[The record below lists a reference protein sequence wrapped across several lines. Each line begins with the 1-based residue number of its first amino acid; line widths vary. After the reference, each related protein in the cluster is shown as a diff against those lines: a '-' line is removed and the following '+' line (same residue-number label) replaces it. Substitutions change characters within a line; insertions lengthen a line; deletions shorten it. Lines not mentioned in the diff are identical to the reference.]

1 MLDLTTI
8 AENVDA
14 VAANNRRR
22 GVDVD
27 LPRLLLLREKRSEL
41 IQRADSLKHEQKEA
55 GAGIPEAS
63 PEGKKALIA
72 RTGELKRQ
80 VAAANAELGEVE
92 AELRDLQALI
102 PNLTHPD
109 APDGGEHDGNT
120 LREVGEKPSFDFEPL
135 DHVELCERHGLVD
148 FAAAAKTTGA
158 GFYFLC
164 REAVLLE
171 MALVRYAV
179 EKATEAGF
187 VPHITPDLAR
197 AEVLA
202 GTGFNPRG
210 EETQIYSVTGTDLS
224 LIATA
229 EITLG
234 GMKAGTTFE
243 PDELPLKLAGVSHC
257 YRTEAGAYGKATRGL
272 YRVHQFT
279 KVELFAFTAADLAVS
294 GRMHGE
300 ILALEE
306 EIFAGLGVP
315 YRVVDIAAGDLG
327 GPAYRKFD
335 LEAWMPGRPSS
346 SGQGGPGGKGSWG
359 EVTSCSDCTDYQ
371 ARRLDVRVKKT
382 DADGKPAKGTDLVH
396 TLNGTAIAVSRALIA
411 VLENGQRAD
420 GSIVV
425 PEALRAY
432 CGFEKIG

>member
-1 MLDLTTI
+1 MLDLNLI
-8 AENVDA
+8 AGNADA
-14 VAANNRRR
+14 VRANNRRR
-22 GVDVD
+22 GVAVD
-27 LPRLLLLREKRSEL
+27 LDRLLALHGRRSEL
-41 IQRADSLKHEQKEA
+41 IPHVESLRGEQKAA
-55 GAGIPEAS
+55 GAKIPKAS
-63 PEGKKALIA
+63 KEEKPALIA
-72 RTGELKRQ
+72 RTGELKKE
-80 VAAANAELGEVE
+80 VAAADAELKAVE
-92 AELRDLQALI
+92 AEARALQALI

-109 APDGGEHDGNT
+109 APDGGEHDGAV
-120 LREVGEKPSFDFEPL
+120 LREVGQKPAFDFEPL
-135 DHVELCERHGLVD
+135 DHVELCEKHGLVD

-158 GFYFLC
+158 GFYFLA

-171 MALVRYAV
+171 LALVRYAV
-179 EKATEAGF
+179 EKATAAGF
-187 VPHITPDLAR
+187 VPHVTPDLAR

-210 EETQIYSVTGTDLS
+210 EETQIYSVEGTDLS

-234 GMKAGTTFE
+234 GMKAGTTFD

-279 KVELFAFTAADLAVS
+279 KVELFAFTAPDLAVS

-335 LEAWMPGRPSS
+335 LEAWMPGRDD
-346 SGQGGPGGKGSWG
+346 GNGNRGAWG
-359 EVTSCSDCTDYQ
+359 EITSCSDCTDYQ
-371 ARRLDVRVKKT
+371 ARRLDVRVRRE
-382 DADGKPAKGTDLVH
+382 GKKGTDLVH
-396 TLNGTAIAVSRALIA
+396 TLNGTAVAVSRALIA
-411 VLENGQRAD
+411 VLENGQQAD
-420 GSIVV
+420 GSITI
-425 PEALRAY
+425 PEVLRPL
-432 CGFEKIG
+432 CGFDRIG

>member
-1 MLDLTTI
+1 MLDLNTI
-8 AENVDA
+8 AEHADV
-14 VAANNRRR
+14 VSANNRRR
-22 GVDVD
+22 GATVD
-27 LPRLLLLREKRSEL
+27 LPRLLHLRGLRSDL
-41 IQRADSLKHEQKEA
+41 IQRSETLRNEQKTA
-55 GAGIPEAS
+55 GAGIPKAA
-63 PEGKKALIA
+63 PEEKKALIA
-72 RTGELKRQ
+72 RTGELKKE
-80 VAAANAELGEVE
+80 VAAAAEELNAVE
-92 AELRDLQALI
+92 AELRELQLLI

-109 APDGGEHDGNT
+109 APDGGEHDGRT
-120 LREVGEKPSFDFEPL
+120 LREVGEKPDFEFEPK
-135 DHVELCERHGLVD
+135 DHVELCEQHGLVD

-158 GFYFLC
+158 GFYFLA

-171 MALVRYAV
+171 LALVRYAI

-187 VPHITPDLAR
+187 VPHVTPDLAR
-197 AEVLA
+197 AEVLS

-210 EETQIYSVTGTDLS
+210 EETQIYSVEGTDLS

-234 GMKAGTTFE
+234 GMRAGTTFE

-279 KVELFAFTAADLAVS
+279 KVELFAFTSPDLGVS

-306 EIFAGLGVP
+306 EIFTGLGVP
-315 YRVVDIAAGDLG
+315 YRVLDIAAGDLG

-335 LEAWMPGRPSS
+335 LEAWMPGRDDG
-346 SGQGGPGGKGSWG
+346 SGNKGSWG
-359 EVTSCSDCTDYQ
+359 EITSCSDCTDYQ
-371 ARRLDVRVKKT
+371 ARRLDVRVKRT
-382 DADGKPAKGTDLVH
+382 DADGKPTKGTDLVH
-396 TLNGTAIAVSRALIA
+396 TLNGTAIAVSRAMIA

-420 GSIVV
+420 GTIDV
-425 PEALRAY
+425 PEVLQPY
-432 CGFEKIG
+432 CGFDRIG

>member
-1 MLDLTTI
+1 MLDLNTI
-8 AENVDA
+8 AENADA

-22 GVDVD
+22 GVAID
-27 LPRLLLLREKRSEL
+27 LDRLLALRDRRGEL
-41 IQRADSLKHEQKEA
+41 IRSVESLRHEQKVA
-55 GAGIPEAS
+55 GAGIPKAS
-63 PEGKKALIA
+63 PEEKKTLIA
-72 RTGELKRQ
+72 RTGELKKE
-80 VAAANAELGEVE
+80 VAAADAELKEVE
-92 AELRDLQALI
+92 AEAEALQSLI

-120 LREVGEKPSFDFEPL
+120 LREVGEKPAFDFEPL
-135 DHVELCERHGLVD
+135 DHVELCDKHGLVD

-158 GFYFLC
+158 GFYFLA

-171 MALVRYAV
+171 LALVRYAV
-179 EKATEAGF
+179 EKATAAGF
-187 VPHITPDLAR
+187 VPHTTPDLAR
-197 AEVLA
+197 ESVLA

-210 EETQIYSVTGTDLS
+210 EETQIYSVEGTDLS

-234 GMKAGTTFE
+234 GMKAGATFD
-243 PDELPLKLAGVSHC
+243 PGDLPLKLAGVSHC
-257 YRTEAGAYGKATRGL
+257 FRTEAGAHGKATRGL

-294 GRMHGE
+294 GRMHSE

-306 EIFAGLGVP
+306 DIFAGLGVP
-315 YRVVDIAAGDLG
+315 YRVVDIAAEDLG

-335 LEAWMPGRPSS
+335 LEAWMPGRQPS
-346 SGQGGPGGKGSWG
+346 SGQGGSGTKGSWG

-371 ARRLDVRVKKT
+371 ARRLDVRVRR
-382 DADGKPAKGTDLVH
+382 DGQKGTDLVH

-411 VLENGQRAD
+411 VLENGQNAD
-420 GSIVV
+420 GSVTI
-425 PEALRAY
+425 PEVLRPL
-432 CGFEKIG
+432 CGFERIG

>member
-1 MLDLTTI
+1 MLDLNLI
-8 AENVDA
+8 AEHADIVR
-14 VAANNRRR
+14 ANNRRR
-22 GVDVD
+22 GVAVD
-27 LPRLLLLREKRSEL
+27 LDRLLELHARRGELIPHVESLRSE
-41 IQRADSLKHEQKEA
+41 QKAA
-55 GAGIPEAS
+55 GAKIPQAS
-63 PEGKKALIA
+63 KEEKPALIA
-72 RTGELKRQ
+72 RTGKLKKE
-80 VAAANAELGEVE
+80 VAAADVELKDVE
-92 AELRDLQALI
+92 AEARELQALI

-109 APDGGEHDGNT
+109 APDGGEHDGVT
-120 LREVGEKPSFDFEPL
+120 LREVGEKPAFDFEPL

-158 GFYFLC
+158 GFYFLA

-171 MALVRYAV
+171 LALVRYAV
-179 EKATEAGF
+179 EKATAAGF
-187 VPHITPDLAR
+187 VPHVTPDLAR
-197 AEVLA
+197 ADVLA

-210 EETQIYSVTGTDLS
+210 EETQIYSVEGTDLS

-234 GMKAGTTFE
+234 GMRAGTTFD

-257 YRTEAGAYGKATRGL
+257 YRTEAGAYGRATRGL

-279 KVELFAFTAADLAVS
+279 KVELFAFTAPDLAVS

-335 LEAWMPGRPSS
+335 LEAWMPGRDDG
-346 SGQGGPGGKGSWG
+346 SGSKGAWG
-359 EVTSCSDCTDYQ
+359 EITSCSDCTDYQ
-371 ARRLDVRVKKT
+371 ARRLDVRVRRE
-382 DADGKPAKGTDLVH
+382 GKKGTDLVH
-396 TLNGTAIAVSRALIA
+396 TLNGTAVAVSRALIA
-411 VLENGQRAD
+411 VLENGQNPD
-420 GSIVV
+420 GSVTI
-425 PEALRAY
+425 PEVLRPL
-432 CGFEKIG
+432 CGFDRIG

>member
-1 MLDLTTI
+1 MLDLNTI
-8 AENVDA
+8 AENADA

-22 GVDVD
+22 GVAVD
-27 LPRLLLLREKRSEL
+27 LPRLLDLKDRRAEL
-41 IQRADSLKHEQKEA
+41 IHRGDALKHEQKQT
-55 GAGIPEAS
+55 GAQIPKAS
-63 PEGKKALIA
+63 PADRKALIA
-72 RTGELKRQ
+72 RTGELKAE
-80 VAAANAELGEVE
+80 VAGLADELAAVE
-92 AELRDLQALI
+92 AELRSLQSLI

-109 APDGGEHDGNT
+109 APDGGEHDGRV
-120 LREVGEKPSFDFEPL
+120 LREVGEKPAFDFEPR
-135 DHVELCERHGLVD
+135 DHVELCEKHGLVD

-158 GFYFLC
+158 GFYFLA

-171 MALVRYAV
+171 LALVRYAV
-179 EKATEAGF
+179 EKATAAGF
-187 VPHITPDLAR
+187 TPHVTPDLAR
-197 AEVLA
+197 SEVLA

-210 EETQIYSVTGTDLS
+210 EGTQIYSVEGTDLS

-234 GMKAGTTFE
+234 GMKAGTVFE

-294 GRMHGE
+294 GRMHSE

-306 EIFAGLGVP
+306 EIFAGLGLP

-335 LEAWMPGRPSS
+335 LEAWMPGRDDG
-346 SGQGGPGGKGSWG
+346 SGSKGAWG

-382 DADGKPAKGTDLVH
+382 DADGKPAKGTDLAH

-411 VLENGQRAD
+411 VLENGQNAD
-420 GSIVV
+420 GSVTI
-425 PEALRAY
+425 PEALRPL
-432 CGFEKIG
+432 CGFDRIS

>member
-1 MLDLTTI
+1 MLDLHTI
-8 AENVDA
+8 AENAEA
-14 VAANNRRR
+14 VRANNARR
-22 GVDVD
+22 GVAVD
-27 LPRLLLLREKRSEL
+27 LDRLLALRDRRGEL
-41 IQRADSLKHEQKEA
+41 IQSGDALKHEQKAA
-55 GAGIPEAS
+55 GAKIPQAS
-63 PEGKKALIA
+63 PDERKELIA
-72 RTGELKRQ
+72 RTGELKKEVQ
-80 VAAANAELGEVE
+80 AASDELAAVE
-92 AELRDLQALI
+92 AELRDLQAHI

-120 LREVGEKPSFDFEPL
+120 LREVGAKPAFEFEPL
-135 DHVELCERHGLVD
+135 DHVELCEKHGLVD

-171 MALVRYAV
+171 LALVRYAI
-179 EKATEAGF
+179 EKATAAGF
-187 VPHITPDLAR
+187 VPHVTPDLAR
-197 AEVLA
+197 ESVLS

-210 EETQIYSVTGTDLS
+210 EETQIYSVAGTDLS

-234 GMKAGTTFE
+234 GMKAGTVFDPE
-243 PDELPLKLAGVSHC
+243 ELPLKLAGVSHC

-279 KVELFAFTAADLAVS
+279 KVELFAFTAADLDVS

-306 EIFAGLGVP
+306 EIFAGLGTP

-335 LEAWMPGRPSS
+335 LEAWMPGRDDG
-346 SGQGGPGGKGSWG
+346 SGNRGSWG

-371 ARRLDVRVKKT
+371 ARRLDVRVRRE
-382 DADGKPAKGTDLVH
+382 GQKGTDLVH

-411 VLENGQRAD
+411 VLENGQNAD
-420 GSIVV
+420 GSVTI
-425 PEALRAY
+425 PEALRPL
-432 CGFEKIG
+432 CGFDRIGA

>member
-1 MLDLTTI
+1 MLDLNTI
-8 AENVDA
+8 AEHADA
-14 VAANNRRR
+14 VRANNRRR
-22 GVDVD
+22 GVAID
-27 LPRLLLLREKRSEL
+27 LDRLLELRDRRGEL
-41 IQRADSLKHEQKEA
+41 IQRADALKHEQKET
-55 GAGIPEAS
+55 GAGIPKAS
-63 PEGKKALIA
+63 PEERKPLIA
-72 RTGELKRQ
+72 RTGELKRG
-80 VAAANAELGEVE
+80 VAAADAGLKAVE
-92 AELRDLQALI
+92 AELREMQSLI

-120 LREVGEKPSFDFEPL
+120 LREVGDKPAFDFAPR

-148 FAAAAKTTGA
+148 FAAAAKTTGS

-171 MALVRYAV
+171 LALVRYAV
-179 EKATEAGF
+179 EKATAAGF
-187 VPHITPDLAR
+187 VPHVTPDLAR

-210 EETQIYSVTGTDLS
+210 EETQIYSVEGTDLS

-234 GMKAGTTFE
+234 GMKAGTTFD
-243 PDELPLKLAGVSHC
+243 PDDLPLKLAGVSHC

-294 GRMHGE
+294 GRMHSE

-306 EIFAGLGVP
+306 EIFTGLGVP

-335 LEAWMPGRPSS
+335 LEAWMPGRDDG
-346 SGQGGPGGKGSWG
+346 SGDRGAWG

-371 ARRLDVRVKKT
+371 ARRLDVRVRR
-382 DADGKPAKGTDLVH
+382 DGAKGTDLVH

-411 VLENGQRAD
+411 ILENGQNAD
-420 GSIVV
+420 GSITV
-425 PEALRAY
+425 PEVLRPL
-432 CGFEKIG
+432 CGFDRIG

>member
-1 MLDLTTI
+1 MLDLNTI
-8 AENVDA
+8 AENADV

-22 GVDVD
+22 GVNVD
-27 LPRLLLLREKRSEL
+27 LPRLLLLREQRSGL
-41 IQRADSLKHEQKEA
+41 IQRSESLKHEQKA
-55 GAGIPEAS
+55 TGAGIPKAS
-63 PEGKKALIA
+63 PEERKTLIA
-72 RTGELKRQ
+72 RTGELKKE
-80 VAAANAELGEVE
+80 AAAAGDELAAVE
-92 AELRDLQALI
+92 AELHEIQTLI

-109 APDGGEHDGNT
+109 APDGGEHDGRT
-120 LREVGEKPSFDFEPL
+120 LREVGQRPNFDFAPL
-135 DHVELCERHGLVD
+135 DHVELCEKHGLVD

-158 GFYFLC
+158 GFYFLA

-171 MALVRYAV
+171 LALVRYAI
-179 EKATEAGF
+179 EKATAAGF
-187 VPHITPDLAR
+187 IPHTTPDLAR
-197 AEVLA
+197 AEVLQ

-210 EETQIYSVTGTDLS
+210 DETQIYSVAGTDLS

-234 GMKAGTTFE
+234 GMKAGAVFD
-243 PDELPLKLAGVSHC
+243 PSELPLKLAGVSHC

-279 KVELFAFTAADLAVS
+279 KVELFAFTAADVGVS

-306 EIFAGLGVP
+306 EIFTDLGLP
-315 YRVVDIAAGDLG
+315 YRVLDIAAGDLG

-335 LEAWMPGRPSS
+335 LEAWMPGRQLPKE
-346 SGQGGPGGKGSWG
+346 QGGSGNRGAWG

-371 ARRLDVRVKKT
+371 ARRLDVRVKRT

-411 VLENGQRAD
+411 LLENNQRED
-420 GSIVV
+420 GTIDV
-425 PEALRAY
+425 PEVLPPAVRV
-432 CGFEKIG
+432 